1 MRGLLRAEGIK
12 VTGRK
17 LVWVLAGIVVVLSA
31 IGAFFQFAAADLID
45 VPDLQ
50 LLEVPRKPEAFLYGF
65 SNAAGSSWLPVIL
78 GAVLL
83 GTEFGKG
90 TWAISLTWE
99 SRRWRH
105 LLAKLVALS
114 TAATALALVGV
125 VIWAVFAAG
134 LAEGDGAPSLFELI
148 GAATK
153 LAYIEVVWVAFGL
166 AAAALVRSTGLAVGL
181 ALGFTFVEQL
191 LFILPSYQRLSISGA
206 TTGIFGLELPA
217 IVGQPLAVPGVGASV
232 LILAGWGVV
241 SGFAAW
247 AALTYRDA

>member
-1 MRGLLRAEGIK
+1 VTAPNPPSVRGFFASVVLFKDKVILSFDLWIGVISGIAAYLLVPESDSPS
-12 VTGRK
+12 
-17 LVWVLAGIVVVLSA
+17 VLQGLTTAGIAV
-31 IGAFFQFAAADLID
+31 
-45 VPDLQ
+45 
-50 LLEVPRKPEAFLYGF
+50 
-65 SNAAGSSWLPVIL
+65 SS
-78 GAVLL
+78 
-83 GTEFGKG
+83 
-90 TWAISLTWE
+90 
-99 SRRWRH
+99 
-105 LLAKLVALS
+105 
-114 TAATALALVGV
+114 ALVGV